1 MIAAN
6 LHTIKARIA
15 QLSQHYGVPAPQLLA
30 VSKKHPLSAIE
41 TAIAEGQRHFGESYV
56 QEAVEKIQTL
66 NNPDIIWHFIGP
78 IQSNKTKAIA
88 SHFDWVHSVDREKI
102 AQRLNDQRPD
112 TLPPLKIF
120 LQVNLDN
127 EPQKSGFTPE
137 ALPNAICQ
145 ILTLPKLTLHGLM
158 AIPKSRGSLAAQ
170 RAAFAQLRDLL
181 ATCQAHCPGMTDLSM
196 GMSNDIEAAIA
207 EGSNWLRI
215 GTAVFGARA

>member
-1 MIAAN
+1 MITAN

-15 QLSQHYGVPAPQLLA
+15 QLSQHYGAPTPQLLA
-30 VSKKHPLSAIE
+30 VSKKHPLSAIKA
-41 TAIAEGQRHFGESYV
+41 AIAQGQRHFGESYV
-56 QEAVEKIQTL
+56 QEAIEKITTL
-66 NNPDIIWHFIGP
+66 NNPNVTWHFIGP

-88 SHFDWVHSVDREKI
+88 THFDWAHSVDREKI

-112 TLPPLKIF
+112 NLPPLKIF
-120 LQVNLDN
+120 LQVNLDH
-127 EPQKSGFTPE
+127 EPQKSGFTSE

-158 AIPKSRGSLAAQ
+158 AIPKPRESLAAQ
-170 RAAFAQLRDLL
+170 RAAFAQLRDILVI
-181 ATCQAHCPGMTDLSM
+181 CQVQCPEMTDLSM
-196 GMSNDIEAAIA
+196 GMSNDMEAAIA